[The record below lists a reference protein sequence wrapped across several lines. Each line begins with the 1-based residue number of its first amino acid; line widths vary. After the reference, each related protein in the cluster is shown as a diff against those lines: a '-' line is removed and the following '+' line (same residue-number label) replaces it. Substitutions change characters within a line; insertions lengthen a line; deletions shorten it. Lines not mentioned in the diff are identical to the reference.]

1 MDEKT
6 KEALEIVYH
15 LTRHILEPYDQE
27 ALAHLQ
33 AMAEENAALKA
44 EVERLGE
51 SDNIIYQGIKE
62 WKARAE
68 KAEADRDVFKHN
80 LGMEIM
86 RASNYAEEFRKV
98 EADRNYWER
107 EQANENRRW
116 RQAEADLARYRR
128 YDKLI
133 EAVEKL
139 SDLDLISDDWPT
151 VELRSA
157 ALSCLESPESDTV
170 SRGKDDILGER
181 KGKPVI
187 CPENGPAQGPEPT
200 RRQR

>member
-15 LTRHILEPYDQE
+15 LTRHILEPYDHKREME

-33 AMAEENAALKA
+33 AMAESEAGLRAENERLKEAYNAAAGRVIELLGDKITLKA
-44 EVERLGE
+44 EVERCE
-51 SDNIIYQGIKE
+51 E
-62 WKARAE
+62 
-68 KAEADRDVFKHN
+68 
-80 LGMEIM
+80 
-86 RASNYAEEFRKV
+86 NYAEALHLASTYKESLEKA

-181 KGKPVI
+181 KGK
-187 CPENGPAQGPEPT
+187 
-200 RRQR
+200 